1 MISIVQSLNEPN
13 VFYLWSDTYLI
24 ISSLKDFCVYTT
36 LPPPLFSVKFI
47 PFTFSP
53 CEPRL
58 LRKNQ
63 LAELIVKEK
72 TDQEATFKQPI
83 FFPTIAFTLV
93 RIAHGCKSPLFIVQ
107 S

>member
-1 MISIVQSLNEPN
+1 MIKIVQSLNEPN

-24 ISSLKDFCVYTT
+24 IV
-36 LPPPLFSVKFI
+36 SVKFI

-83 FFPTIAFTLV
+83 F
-93 RIAHGCKSPLFIVQ
+93 SPPLLSHWCALHMDANPPYF
-107 S
+107 

>member
-1 MISIVQSLNEPN
+1 MIRIVQSLNEPN

-24 ISSLKDFCVYTT
+24 IV
-36 LPPPLFSVKFI
+36 SVKFI

-58 LRKNQ
+58 FRKNQ
-63 LAELIVKEK
+63 LAELIFKEK
-72 TDQEATFKQPI
+72 TDQEATLNQPI

-93 RIAHGCKSPLFIVQ
+93 RIAHRCKSPLFMVQ
-107 S
+107 PQIPFIYGSIPNSP